1 MTKRN
6 TFTPEIDA
14 EIKRLHAT
22 GMIRTD
28 IAAAIGMGRTATS
41 NRIKELGMVKP
52 APKQRKWTPEME
64 AVVRRYIH
72 TETREEIG
80 KRLGVSKASVIS
92 FVKRMNMVGLSPDVP
107 RPWTEEEDAY
117 IRANVGKVTQ
127 RDMAEE
133 LGRIRSSVFRR
144 VEKLGL
150 KSVRAAPV
158 TYIAPRAR
166 PKPVEEMPLTA
177 RPWIEFRKGECK
189 YPYGERF
196 NYLACCAPVW
206 KEGNYC
212 EAHAALC
219 GGYKKVAT

>member
-72 TETREEIG
+72 IETREEIG

-107 RPWTEEEDAY
+107 KPWTEEEDAY
-117 IRANVGKVTQ
+117 IRANVGRVTQ

-133 LGRIRSSVFRR
+133 LGRVRSSVFRR

-158 TYIAPRAR
+158 TYIAPRVKD
-166 PKPVEEMPLTA
+166 KPVEEIPLTA
-177 RPWIEFRKGECK
+177 RPWIEFKKGECR
-189 YPYGERF
+189 YPYGERGS
-196 NYLACCAPVW
+196 YMACCAPVW
-206 KEGNYC
+206 QEGNYC
-212 EAHAALC
+212 EHHAALC
-219 GGYKKVAT
+219 GGYKKVAA